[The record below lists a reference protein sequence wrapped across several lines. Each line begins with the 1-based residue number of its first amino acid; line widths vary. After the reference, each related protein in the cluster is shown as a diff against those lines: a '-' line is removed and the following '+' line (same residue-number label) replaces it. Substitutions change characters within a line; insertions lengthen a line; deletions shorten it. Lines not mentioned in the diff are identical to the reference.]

1 MKKHVS
7 KLFNRANAFGTKK
20 PLLGVLFALV
30 LSAFAIG
37 VSSCKAWRT
46 VSTSATYVQQN
57 DTSKT
62 TTTIQTKTVEEYTG
76 VKK

>member
-1 MKKHVS
+1 MKR
-7 KLFNRANAFGTKK
+7 LFI
-20 PLLGVLFALV
+20 FALI
-30 LSAFAIG
+30 LSAFAVG

-62 TTTIQTKTVEEYTG
+62 TTTISTKTVEEYTG

>member
-1 MKKHVS
+1 MRKF
-7 KLFNRANAFGTKK
+7 LI
-20 PLLGVLFALV
+20 FALI
-30 LSAFAIG
+30 LSAFVIG

>member
-1 MKKHVS
+1 MKQS
-7 KLFNRANAFGTKK
+7 KLKFAMLISVIIVCAA
-20 PLLGVLFALV
+20 LSVGVC
-30 LSAFAIG
+30 
-37 VSSCKAWRT
+37 SCKAWRT

>member
-1 MKKHVS
+1 MRKF
-7 KLFNRANAFGTKK
+7 LI
-20 PLLGVLFALV
+20 FALI
-30 LSAFAIG
+30 LSAFTIG
-37 VSSCKAWRT
+37 VCSCKAWRT
-46 VSTSATYVQQN
+46 ISTSATYVQQN

>member
-1 MKKHVS
+1 MKR
-7 KLFNRANAFGTKK
+7 LFI
-20 PLLGVLFALV
+20 FALI
-30 LSAFAIG
+30 LSAFAVG

-62 TTTIQTKTVEEYTG
+62 TTTISTKTIEEYTG

>member
-30 LSAFAIG
+30 LSAFTIG
-37 VSSCKAWRT
+37 VCSCKAWRT
-46 VSTSATYVQQN
+46 ISTSATYVQQN

>member
-1 MKKHVS
+1 MRKF
-7 KLFNRANAFGTKK
+7 LI
-20 PLLGVLFALV
+20 FALI

-46 VSTSATYVQQN
+46 ISTSATYVQQN

>member
-1 MKKHVS
+1 MRKF
-7 KLFNRANAFGTKK
+7 LIFAFI
-20 PLLGVLFALV
+20 
-30 LSAFAIG
+30 LSTFAIG

-46 VSTSATYVQQN
+46 ISTSATYVQQN

>member
-1 MKKHVS
+1 MRKF
-7 KLFNRANAFGTKK
+7 LI
-20 PLLGVLFALV
+20 FALF

-37 VSSCKAWRT
+37 VCSCKAWRT